1 MNPVADKIVSNFF
14 KNIQKQM
21 AGFEESEKSSGIRD
35 RLSGLL

>member
-21 AGFEESEKSSGIRD
+21 TGFEESEKSSGIRD